1 MRSTGTLWLGIVI
14 VCTTIT
20 DQLTKAIAR
29 DYLEPGKLVGVLPGF
44 LDLELVYNRG
54 IAFGILPDWTPLVL
68 IFGLGAIYAL
78 IRVIRTRQI
87 RSVYLQTGIGL
98 LLGGALGNL
107 IDRFTSPTAA
117 VTDFLSLH
125 LTIGGKKLS
134 WPTFNIADVGIIA
147 GAAVVL
153 LNAVFAAGSPAEQTK
168 N

>member
-1 MRSTGTLWLGIVI
+1 MRSTRTLWLGITI
-14 VCTTIT
+14 VCTTVT

-29 DYLEPGKLVGVLPGF
+29 AHLRPGESVSLIPGF

-54 IAFGILPDWTPLVL
+54 TAFGILPDWTPLLL

-78 IRVIRTRQI
+78 IRVIRTRPT
-87 RSVYLQTGIGL
+87 RSAYLPAGLGL

-125 LTIGGKKLS
+125 VTIEGKRFA

-147 GAAVVL
+147 GAVVIL
-153 LNAVFAAGSPAEQTK
+153 FNVVFAGGSSAERK
-168 N
+168 E